1 MTHTV
6 RILFDREG
14 FLEGYLETLKNK
26 LTNLGARKVRFGGGY
41 YWILKP
47 DLKPGEEI
55 SL

>member
-1 MTHTV
+1 MTDTMRV
-6 RILFDREG
+6 LFDREE
-14 FLEGYLETLKNK
+14 FFVGYIETLKK
-26 LTNLGARKVRFGGGY
+26 RLSNLGARKVRFGGGY